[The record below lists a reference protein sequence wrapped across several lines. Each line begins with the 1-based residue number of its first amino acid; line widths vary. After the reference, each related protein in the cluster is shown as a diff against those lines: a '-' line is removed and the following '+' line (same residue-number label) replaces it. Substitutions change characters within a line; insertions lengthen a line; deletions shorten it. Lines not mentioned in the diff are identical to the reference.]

1 VVHGRHRQ
9 IRAPE
14 ATTGQPQAFEGLRA
28 GDLVHQVEVDVEQRG
43 RIVDLDADNVRV
55 NDLVDQSL
63 RVRASV
69 S

>member
-1 VVHGRHRQ
+1 
-9 IRAPE
+9 
-14 ATTGQPQAFEGLRA
+14 
-28 GDLVHQVEVDVEQRG
+28 VHQVEVDVEQRG